1 MRFEFVINIETK
13 NDELTRDMGEDEL
26 ATMLFEMISKR
37 LPQAPWI
44 ISTELYDREQVEGE

>member
-13 NDELTRDMGEDEL
+13 NDELTRDMGKDEL

-44 ISTELYDREQVEGE
+44 ISTELYDRKQVEGE